1 MPEPKRQFNE
11 VDFRSMS
18 IHVLNILLPMVVSGM
33 LIAVLLDSGN
43 PASHVPPI
51 LLLFAA
57 NMAISILQK
66 RPRFRMARWPTVSRF
81 LISFLSL
88 CWLAVLSRQSSYPW
102 SFFLPHCFA
111 IPFAFLMPLRVLSL
125 LLWNAASI
133 AFLWVLRNGPPGA
146 LPLAALVLVSVISW
160 SGAWIL
166 ERNLILIRQLPEADR
181 EKWGRVIG
189 NQALVSFAVLIAGIG
204 LTIGLLRNELRH
216 RLPPAPPGQA
226 LDTSDI
232 IFLLLGIS
240 SSVLLAYFLF
250 HARKSSLPLEIKVL
264 DRTRELQ
271 QALMRAEEANHSK
284 SRFLAQMSHEIRTP
298 LNGVLGMSEAL
309 LNPAGGQNLRE
320 SIELIKASG
329 LSLLSILNDI
339 LDVSKIE
346 SGKMV
351 LVPRPFRFV
360 PLLSEILGIL
370 KFDSDE
376 RGITLAMKL
385 DSPLPE
391 WILGDSLRVRQ
402 ILMNL
407 LSNAVK
413 FTPRGSV
420 HVYPSF
426 TAPDGL
432 RVRIVDSGIGISPA
446 NLERLFQPFEQGDT
460 STTRK
465 FGGTGLGLVI
475 SMQLAKMMG
484 GDIRVTSHLGSGSE
498 FILDLALPAAQPP
511 QEAAEE
517 KTERLRKGGR
527 LLLAEDNAMNVK
539 VAKALLA
546 EHFETIDVAANG
558 KEALDMLAA
567 GDYEMILMDLQMPVM
582 DGLQAAREIRKQPGW
597 THLPIIALTANA
609 FSQDQ
614 KSCLDAGMQDFL
626 EKPIT
631 VAALRRVLSRY
642 LGVEPAARI

>member
-1 MPEPKRQFNE
+1 MPEPKRQFND

-18 IHVLNILLPMVVSGM
+18 IHVLNILLPMIVSGM
-33 LIAVLLDSGN
+33 LIAVLWTSGN
-43 PASHVPPI
+43 RAAQIPPI

-57 NMAISILQK
+57 NMAISIMQK
-66 RPRFRMARWPTVSRF
+66 RPRFRMSRWPTVSRF
-81 LISFLSL
+81 LISFLAM
-88 CWLAVLSRQSSYPW
+88 CWLAVLSRHSSYPW
-102 SFFLPHCFA
+102 IFFIPHCFA
-111 IPFAFLMPLRVLSL
+111 IPFAFLMPLRAISL
-125 LLWNAASI
+125 PLWNAASI
-133 AFLWVLRNGPPGA
+133 GFLWVLQDGPPGVPA
-146 LPLAALVLVSVISW
+146 FATLLLVSLISW

-166 ERNLILIRQLPEADR
+166 ERNLILIRKLPEADR
-181 EKWGRVIG
+181 EKWGRAIG
-189 NQALVSFAVLIAGIG
+189 NQALASFAVLIAGIV
-204 LTIGLLRNELRH
+204 LTVGLLRNELRH
-216 RLPPAPPGQA
+216 RLPPTLPGQT
-226 LDTSDI
+226 LDTSDLI
-232 IFLLLGIS
+232 LLILGIT

-271 QALMRAEEANHSK
+271 QALLRAEEANQSK

-309 LNPAGGQNLRE
+309 LNPAGRQNLRE

-376 RGITLAMKL
+376 RGIMLAMKME
-385 DSPLPE
+385 SPLPE
-391 WILGDSLRVRQ
+391 WVQGDSLRVRQ

-420 HVYPSF
+420 QVYPSF
-426 TAPDGL
+426 TAPDRL

-446 NLERLFQPFEQGDT
+446 NLERLFQPFEQGDM

-465 FGGTGLGLVI
+465 FGGTGLGLMI
-475 SMQLAKMMG
+475 SMKLAKMMG

-498 FILDLALPAAQPP
+498 FILDLALPAALSP

-517 KTERLRKGGR
+517 KTEPLRKGDR

-558 KEALDMLAA
+558 KEAMEMLAA

-582 DGLQAAREIRKQPGW
+582 DGLQASREIRKHPGW
-597 THLPIIALTANA
+597 SHIPIIALTANA
-609 FSQDQ
+609 FAQDR
-614 KSCLDAGMQDFL
+614 KSCLEAGMQDFL

-631 VAALRRVLSRY
+631 VAALRRVLGRY
-642 LGVEPAARI
+642 LGTERNARI